1 MPSQKG
7 RPAPSLLDV
16 LREMRSHGVILE
28 DIRSQNRAT
37 IEAVEATRA
46 ALEERIH
53 RVDRGSQARDS
64 VLEAA
69 IRDLRKT
76 VEQNSADIRQN
87 SADIRQ
93 NSVDIRQNT
102 ADIRQNSTDIQQ
114 SSADIRSLNARV
126 EALGPLDQRISALEQ
141 RSSQ

>member
-7 RPAPSLLDV
+7 RPAPSLHAV
-16 LREMRSHGVILE
+16 LTEMRSHGVILE

-46 ALEERIH
+46 ALEERI
-53 RVDRGSQARDS
+53 DRGDRDSQARDS

-69 IRDLRKT
+69 IGDLRKT
-76 VEQNSADIRQN
+76 VEQNS
-87 SADIRQ
+87 
-93 NSVDIRQNT
+93 V
-102 ADIRQNSTDIQQ
+102 
-114 SSADIRSLNARV
+114 DIRSLNARV
-126 EALGPLDQRISALEQ
+126 EALAPLDQRISALEQ

>member
-1 MPSQKG
+1 
-7 RPAPSLLDV
+7 
-16 LREMRSHGVILE
+16 MRGHGVLLE

-37 IEAVEATRA
+37 IEAVESTRA
-46 ALEERIH
+46 ALEERID
-53 RVDRGSQARDS
+53 RVDRDSRARDS
-64 VLEAA
+64 VLETA

-93 NSVDIRQNT
+93 NS
-102 ADIRQNSTDIQQ
+102 ADIREN
-114 SSADIRSLNARV
+114 SADVRSLAARV
-126 EALGPLDQRISALEQ
+126 DALGPLDLRISVLER